1 MIEQTIQKLQKL
13 KLYSMAEVFH
23 EMCTKPQNIGTDAS
37 EVVSFMVEA
46 EYDKRKNN
54 RITRILRQARL
65 KMPTAC
71 LEDLDYTA
79 KRTLKK
85 SMINNIVLSNFIDN
99 RHNILISG
107 PTGVGKSYIV
117 CAFGNMAARKA
128 VAVQYFRVSKFLEY
142 MTAEKAMGNYLKTI
156 EKIGKIPVLILD
168 DLGPDVMD
176 KKQRNIMMEVIEER
190 YLTATTIVASQ
201 LPIEQWY
208 SVFDEPSTADAVMDR
223 LLHNAHKMEL
233 QGDSMRRNQ

>member
-1 MIEQTIQKLQKL
+1 MIEQTVYKLQVM
-13 KLYSMAEVFH
+13 KLYRMAEVFN
-23 EMCTKPQNIGTDAS
+23 ERCTNPKHAGADVS
-37 EVVSFMVEA
+37 EVVAFMVEA

-54 RITRILRQARL
+54 RITRLLRQARL

-85 SMINNIVLSNFIDN
+85 SMINDIVLSNFIDN

-107 PTGVGKSYIV
+107 PTGVGKSYIA
-117 CAFGNMAARKA
+117 CAFANLAARKTIA
-128 VAVQYFRVSKFLEY
+128 AKYFRVSKFLEY
-142 MTAEKAMGNYLKTI
+142 MAAEKALGNYLKAI

-190 YLTATTIVASQ
+190 YLTATTILASQ
-201 LPIEQWY
+201 LQIGDWY
-208 SVFDEPSTADAVMDR
+208 SVFDEPSTADAIMDR
-223 LLHNAHKMEL
+223 LLHNAHKIEL
-233 QGDSMRRNQ
+233 DGDSMRKNR

>member
-1 MIEQTIQKLQKL
+1 MIEQTVHKLQEM
-13 KLYSMAEVFH
+13 KLYSMAEVFS
-23 EMCTKPQNIGTDAS
+23 EMCTNPKHAGADAS
-37 EVVSFMVEA
+37 EVGAFMVEA

-54 RITRILRQARL
+54 RITRLLRQARL

-85 SMINNIVLSNFIDN
+85 SMINDIVLSNFIGN

-107 PTGVGKSYIV
+107 PTGVGKSYIA

-128 VAVQYFRVSKFLEY
+128 IAVQYFRVTMFLEY
-142 MTAEKAMGNYLKTI
+142 MAAEKAMGNYLKAI

-168 DLGPDVMD
+168 DLGPDMMD

-201 LPIEQWY
+201 LRIGDWY
-208 SVFDEPSTADAVMDR
+208 SVFDEPSIADAIMDR
-223 LLHNAHKMEL
+223 LLHNAHKIEL
-233 QGDSMRRNQ
+233 DGDTMRKNK

>member
-1 MIEQTIQKLQKL
+1 MIEQTIQKLQNL
-13 KLYSMAEVFH
+13 KLYAMAEVFR
-23 EMCTKPQNIGTDAS
+23 EMCMKPQNPGTDAS
-37 EVVSFMVEA
+37 EVVAFMVEA

-54 RITRILRQARL
+54 RITRLLRQARL

-85 SMINNIVLSNFIDN
+85 SMINDIVLSNFIDN

-107 PTGVGKSYIV
+107 PTGVGKSYIA
-117 CAFGNMAARKA
+117 CALGNMAARKA
-128 VAVQYFRVSKFLEY
+128 IAVQYFRVSKFFEY
-142 MTAEKAMGNYLKTI
+142 MAAEKAMGNYLKTI

-233 QGDSMRRNQ
+233 QGDSMRKNR

>member
-1 MIEQTIQKLQKL
+1 MIEQTVHKLQKL
-13 KLYSMAEVFH
+13 KLYAMSEVFR
-23 EMCTKPQNIGTDAS
+23 EMCMKPQNTGTDAS
-37 EVVSFMVEA
+37 EVVAFMVEA
-46 EYDKRKNN
+46 EFNKRKNN
-54 RITRILRQARL
+54 RITRLLRQSRL

-85 SMINNIVLSNFIDN
+85 SMINDIVLSNFIDN

-107 PTGVGKSYIV
+107 PTGVGKSYIA
-117 CAFGNMAARKA
+117 CAFGNMAARKS
-128 VAVQYFRVSKFLEY
+128 VAIQYFRVSKFLEY

-190 YLTATTIVASQ
+190 YLTATTIVTSQ

-233 QGDSMRRNQ
+233 QGDSMRKNR